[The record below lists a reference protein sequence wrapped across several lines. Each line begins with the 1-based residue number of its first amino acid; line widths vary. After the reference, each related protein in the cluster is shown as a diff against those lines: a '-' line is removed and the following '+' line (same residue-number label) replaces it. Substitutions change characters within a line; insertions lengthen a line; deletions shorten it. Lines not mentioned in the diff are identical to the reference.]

1 MPWVH
6 GDWTDDEESLARPPV
21 RWRFDPYLR
30 QVFERAGWQPLPPPA
45 PSAAGD
51 AEAYARALLEEFG
64 GLKVLECD
72 DGVYEIEFFT
82 EPKPIPESEVRMSP
96 SLAGS
101 MVIAFLSRGYEVL
114 VVDGHGCLFT
124 IDDVVGGLRSLG
136 DDFSAVANRLVRGG
150 PWLPNLR
157 G

>member
-6 GDWTDDEESLARPPV
+6 GDWIDDEESLARPPA

-30 QVFERAGWQPLPPPA
+30 QVFEQAGWQPLPPPA

-64 GLKVLECD
+64 GLKLLEFD
-72 DGVYEIEFFT
+72 DGAYEVEFFT
-82 EPKPIPESEVRMSP
+82 EPKPIPESEVKMSP
-96 SLAGS
+96 FLAGS
-101 MVIAFLSRGYEVL
+101 MVITFLSRGYEVL
-114 VVDGHGCLFT
+114 IVDGHGCLYT
-124 IDDVVGGLRSLG
+124 TDDVVSSLCSLG
-136 DDFSAVANRLVRGG
+136 DDFAAAANMLVRGK
-150 PWLPNLR
+150 PWRPNLR